1 MLTIPYAQDATR
13 KRHFK
18 KLLKFIRLI
27 DFLFN
32 DTKFELIMNSLKV
45 LDKRFKRLY
54 ESYENGWADN
64 PLITTIV
71 VNLGGKIS
79 YAPSID
85 LISDSIFEHFI
96 QGNISSVIK
105 VKNFID
111 PQEFPQYMVCFE
123 EVFEVSVDQNGS
135 LSGRIRE
142 DDDYID
148 LNNSIKDSFDK
159 CRKALD
165 EKASALS
172 PALANYNK
180 FNKINFSLVEKEA
193 DHNKL
198 NEYINSFKA

>member
-1 MLTIPYAQDATR
+1 M
-13 KRHFK
+13 
-18 KLLKFIRLI
+18 
-27 DFLFN
+27 
-32 DTKFELIMNSLKV
+32 
-45 LDKRFKRLY
+45 
-54 ESYENGWADN
+54 DN

-79 YAPSID
+79 YAPSIE

-96 QGNISSVIK
+96 QGNISTVIK

-148 LNNSIKDSFDK
+148 LNNSIKSSFDK
-159 CRKALD
+159 CRNALD
-165 EKASALS
+165 EKASELS

-180 FNKINFSLVEKEA
+180 FNKINFSTVEKEA

-198 NEYINSFKA
+198 NEYISSFKAEDERVKKFSK

>member
-1 MLTIPYAQDATR
+1 
-13 KRHFK
+13 
-18 KLLKFIRLI
+18 
-27 DFLFN
+27 
-32 DTKFELIMNSLKV
+32 
-45 LDKRFKRLY
+45 
-54 ESYENGWADN
+54 
-64 PLITTIV
+64 
-71 VNLGGKIS
+71 
-79 YAPSID
+79 
-85 LISDSIFEHFI
+85 
-96 QGNISSVIK
+96 
-105 VKNFID
+105 
-111 PQEFPQYMVCFE
+111 MVCFE

-198 NEYINSFKA
+198 NEYINSFKAEDERVKKFSKKINIGLFEFHLEDFLNQIIGVPTACLNKTFNIIPKILIRKVTELSDEIDESYNKINISVAAGDVEAFIKLKKGVDACTEKRNKLEEQMDEINELNTIILNYKEIIL